1 MGSVE
6 TFRELSFRVRD
17 GLRLYARHYPAPGSS
32 RTPVLCLAGLTRNSR
47 DFHDLASYL
56 SQGPRAR
63 PVYTLDY
70 RGRGKSDWDRNWKNY
85 AVPVEALDVIDFLTF
100 AELKEVTVVGT
111 SRGGLV
117 TMVMASIQ
125 PSTISRVVLND
136 IGPVIERDGLM
147 RIASYVG
154 RIPLPRDW
162 AEAAA
167 ITRDVN
173 KKSFPDI
180 DDKVW
185 EECAR
190 QWYNEKRGV
199 PAPGYDPL
207 LKNALSVLDG
217 PVPELWGQFE
227 ALTRVPVLVVRG
239 GNSDL
244 LSEETIER
252 MAERHSNLQSFTVP
266 GQGHA
271 PLMKDLVTQEA
282 IAMFIAGGD
291 AEELEHHPTIRVH
304 AS

>member
-1 MGSVE
+1 MGSDAN
-6 TFRELSFRVRD
+6 FRELSLRVRD

-32 RTPVLCLAGLTRNSR
+32 RKPVLCLAGLTRNSR

-100 AELKEVTVVGT
+100 ANLKGVAVIGT

-117 TMVMASIQ
+117 AMLMAAAQ
-125 PSTISRVVLND
+125 PSTISLVVLND

-154 RIPLPRDW
+154 RVPLPRDW
-162 AEAAA
+162 TEATNIA
-167 ITRDVN
+167 RDVN
-173 KKSFPDI
+173 KRSFPEI
-180 DDKVW
+180 DDRIW
-185 EECAR
+185 EEVAR
-190 QWYNEKRGV
+190 QWFNEKRGK

-207 LKNALSVLDG
+207 LRNAISVLDG
-217 PVPELWGQFE
+217 PVPELWPQFD

-239 GNSDL
+239 ENSDI
-244 LSEETIER
+244 LSAQTVAR
-252 MAERHSNLQSFTVP
+252 MGERHAALEQFTVP
-266 GQGHA
+266 KQGHA
-271 PLMKDLVTQEA
+271 PLLKDRATQEA
-282 IAMFIAGGD
+282 IAMFIQRIDSVEAALA
-291 AEELEHHPTIRVH
+291 AE
-304 AS
+304 

>member
-1 MGSVE
+1 MGSGNN
-6 TFRELSFRVRD
+6 FRELSFRVRD
-17 GLRLYARHYPAPGSS
+17 GLRLYARHYPAPGSTK
-32 RTPVLCLAGLTRNSR
+32 TPVLCLAGLTRNSR
-47 DFHDLASYL
+47 DFHDVASYL
-56 SQGPRAR
+56 SQGPNARA
-63 PVYTLDY
+63 VYTLDY

-100 AELKEVTVVGT
+100 AELKEVAILGT

-117 TMVMASIQ
+117 TMVMAAIQ
-125 PSTISRVVLND
+125 PSTISMVVLND

-162 AEAAA
+162 EEAATV
-167 ITRDVN
+167 TRDVN
-173 KKSFPDI
+173 QRSFPGVEDS
-180 DDKVW
+180 VW

-190 QWYNEKRGV
+190 QWYNEKRGRL
-199 PAPGYDPL
+199 APGYDPL

-227 ALTRVPVLVVRG
+227 ALKRVPVLVVRG

-244 LSEETIER
+244 LSDQTIDR
-252 MAERHSNLQSFTVP
+252 MAERHSRLQRFTVP

-271 PLMKDLVTQEA
+271 PLMKDRATQEA
-282 IAMFIAGGD
+282 IGMFFEN
-291 AEELEHHPTIRVH
+291 AEGSHHAV
-304 AS
+304 AAE